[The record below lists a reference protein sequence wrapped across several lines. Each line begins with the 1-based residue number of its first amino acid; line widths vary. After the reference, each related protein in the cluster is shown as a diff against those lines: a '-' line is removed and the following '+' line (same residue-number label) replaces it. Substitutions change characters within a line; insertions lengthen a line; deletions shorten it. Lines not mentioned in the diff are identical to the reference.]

1 MIIKPLGFRTVR
13 VPGTK
18 ASFQYQTSTSNAFF
32 LTSIEVH
39 NQIHPDNYIY
49 LCFHKLD
56 QGLEVISF

>member
-1 MIIKPLGFRTVR
+1 MIIKPLGFRTVH

-18 ASFQYQTSTSNAFF
+18 ASFYYQTSTINAFV
-32 LTSIEVH
+32 LTSIEVD

-49 LCFHKLD
+49 LCFHKRD